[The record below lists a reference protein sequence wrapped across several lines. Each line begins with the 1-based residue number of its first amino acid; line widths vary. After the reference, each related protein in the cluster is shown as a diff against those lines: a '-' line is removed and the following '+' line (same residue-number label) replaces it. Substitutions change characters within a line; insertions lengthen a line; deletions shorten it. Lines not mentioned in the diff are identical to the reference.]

1 MTDRRNFF
9 EKLGR
14 SLKLEDEQYPQA
26 DLAQQDYFAPSENE
40 AEEVEE
46 TPEEVEVEYAPQEAP
61 MDPPAPTEEPLAP
74 AEEPLAP
81 AEEPDEPDTMS
92 PDEITAS
99 LASVTLARKRVAPK
113 AAPRRVAPRAVKKP
127 AVTKNGVEGRLTIDV
142 YETETEIV
150 VKSTV
155 AGVDPADL
163 DINITPDSISI
174 RGSRTQEEKVTSDSY
189 FYQECFWGAF
199 SRSVILPTEIDP
211 DRAKASLKKGVLTIR
226 LPKLSR
232 SEERKLVIDSD

>member
-14 SLKLEDEQYPQA
+14 SLQLEDEQYPEANLTEQ
-26 DLAQQDYFAPSENE
+26 DFVKAQER
-40 AEEVEE
+40 EEQ
-46 TPEEVEVEYAPQEAP
+46 EVPAMEPQPQYAPQEVPAQEP
-61 MDPPAPTEEPLAP
+61 MIP

-81 AEEPDEPDTMS
+81 YEEQEEPLIN
-92 PDEITAS
+92 PDEVSAS
-99 LASVTLARKRVAPK
+99 LASVTVARKRVAPK
-113 AAPRRVAPRAVKKP
+113 APVRRAATPRVAKKTP
-127 AVTKNGVEGRLTIDV
+127 VAAKNGVEGRLTIDV
-142 YETETEIV
+142 YETDSEIV

-155 AGVDPADL
+155 AGVDPSDL

-174 RGSRTQEEKVTSDSY
+174 RGSRTQEEKVSSDSY

-226 LPKLSR
+226 LPKISR

>member
-26 DLAQQDYFAPSENE
+26 NLAEQDYFAP
-40 AEEVEE
+40 AATEEEPE
-46 TPEEVEVEYAPQEAP
+46 TPEEVEEEYTPQEEVP
-61 MDPPAPTEEPLAP
+61 VETPAPIEEPLTP
-74 AEEPLAP
+74 AEEPFAP
-81 AEEPDEPDTMS
+81 AEEPDEPDTIS
-92 PDEITAS
+92 PDEISAS
-99 LASVTLARKRVAPK
+99 LASVTLARKRVAEKPL
-113 AAPRRVAPRAVKKP
+113 PRRAAPRAVKKP
-127 AVTKNGVEGRLTIDV
+127 VVTKNGVEGRLTIDV
-142 YETETEIV
+142 YETEQDIV

-174 RGSRTQEEKVTSDSY
+174 RGSRTQEEKISSDSY

-232 SEERKLVIDSD
+232 SEERKLVIDAD

>member
-14 SLKLEDEQYPQA
+14 SLQLEDEQYPEATLTEQ
-26 DLAQQDYFAPSENE
+26 DFLKAQEV
-40 AEEVEE
+40 AEEPQE
-46 TPEEVEVEYAPQEAP
+46 TPRPEQGPQYAPQE
-61 MDPPAPTEEPLAP
+61 LP
-74 AEEPLAP
+74 AEEPLMPAEVPMAP
-81 AEEPDEPDTMS
+81 VEEPDEPVLS
-92 PDEITAS
+92 PNEVTTS

-113 AAPRRVAPRAVKKP
+113 TPARRVAPRVAKKP
-127 AVTKNGVEGRLTIDV
+127 ATASKNGVEGRLTIDV
-142 YETETEIV
+142 YETDTEIV

-155 AGVDPADL
+155 AGVDPSEL
-163 DINITPDSISI
+163 DINITPHSISI
-174 RGSRTQEEKVTSDSY
+174 RGSRVQEEKISSDSY

-232 SEERKLVIDSD
+232 SEERKLVIDSE